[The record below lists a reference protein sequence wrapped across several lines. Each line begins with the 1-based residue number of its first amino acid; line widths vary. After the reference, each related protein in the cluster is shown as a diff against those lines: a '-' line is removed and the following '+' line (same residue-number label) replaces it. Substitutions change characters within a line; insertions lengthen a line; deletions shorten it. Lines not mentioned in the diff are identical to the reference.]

1 MIYWRLEQR
10 LLGRTPNRYRSES
23 TARPKTNNFDYLTDA
38 TFKNINRLFA
48 LSFKND
54 NDDPTGN
61 SFEKYYV
68 PLVERF

>member
-23 TARPKTNNFDYLTDA
+23 TARPKTNNFDYLTYA

-48 LSFKND
+48 LS
-54 NDDPTGN
+54 
-61 SFEKYYV
+61 
-68 PLVERF
+68 LVERF